1 MLNKPV
7 IHKHSEHTSCSSS
20 LSFWMFHETKA
31 QSDRV
36 LTSGTNPQNGN
47 LPLRFHVTIFHAY
60 ISREKIQVEVTTS
73 NFSKR
78 KREQHTHTRVNTLKH
93 SPSSSHSSG
102 GLAFFAS
109 RGSSHDV
116 VLELWLKRKNMA
128 TINRVWL
135 PWYES
140 NESLCVL
147 CQANVG
153 TSLTLKTF
161 LTRYP
166 KSKAD
171 SKSSVLILLD
181 LSAAFDIVNHQ
192 ILLTTL
198 SSLDITGIP
207 LRWFESYLN
216 GRGEESTE
224 HRLVTGVPQG
234 SVLGP
239 LLFSK
244 YTTSLGPIIQ
254 AHGFSYNSYADDT
267 QLYLWF
273 RSDDPTVA
281 ARISGCLADISAWMI
296 EHFR

>member
-20 LSFWMFHETKA
+20 LSFWMFHETRA
-31 QSDRV
+31 QSDHV

-60 ISREKIQVEVTTS
+60 ISRGKIQVEVTTS

-181 LSAAFDIVNHQ
+181 LSAAFDTVNHQ

-198 SSLDITGIP
+198 SSLG
-207 LRWFESYLN
+207 FHFAGLN
-216 GRGEESTE
+216 PISMAEGRN
-224 HRLVTGVPQG
+224 LQNIDW
-234 SVLGP
+234 
-239 LLFSK
+239 
-244 YTTSLGPIIQ
+244 SLGFLRDRFLDPSSSPNTLHHWVPSYKHMVSHTIAMLMTHSSISDFDQMIQ
-254 AHGFSYNSYADDT
+254 
-267 QLYLWF
+267 
-273 RSDDPTVA
+273 R
-281 ARISGCLADISAWMI
+281 
-296 EHFR
+296 